1 MVSANKKI
9 ILTFLSTFI
18 ILLAGGHG
26 IISLPLTFIFYI
38 NDSNYTNIP
47 NLFFI
52 LSYMLGSLFLI
63 STLFSKY
70 NLKKSLFLVGILF
83 YSLSIVMILFQSD
96 VPFITFLTSIPFILL
111 TRNTHKSLSRD
122 FVVIT
127 ERQKNIE

>member
-26 IISLPLTFIFYI
+26 IISLPLAFIYYI

-52 LSYMLGSLFLI
+52 LSYLLGSLFLI
-63 STLFSKY
+63 STLFTKI
-70 NLKKSLFLVGILF
+70 NLKKSLFLKGILF
-83 YSLSIVMILFQSD
+83 YSLSIILILFQSD
-96 VPFITFLTSIPFILL
+96 APFITFVTSIPFVLL
-111 TRNTHKSLSRD
+111 ARSTHKNLSSD
-122 FVVIT
+122 SDYNSDID
-127 ERQKNIE
+127 K